1 MTLSVMNASVLRA
14 LRFKRVIMDIN
25 RRHRLMEKLAGSKR
39 RVLEAALR
47 QLTNTSPESERIIR
61 TGVLPGGK
69 QDESLLMRNQKL
81 TNILLGKEPKTY
93 GIERGQR
100 AQAVDNIKDD
110 LKILKQMDG
119 AHRLKLR
126 RLKRKLKTKGLP

>member
-1 MTLSVMNASVLRA
+1 
-14 LRFKRVIMDIN
+14 
-25 RRHRLMEKLAGSKR
+25 
-39 RVLEAALR
+39 
-47 QLTNTSPESERIIR
+47 
-61 TGVLPGGK
+61 LPGGK